1 APSRNGNGSG
11 KVASGNANGNG
22 LVNGNANGNGVA
34 TVTAAVTGHGPPPS
48 SVAYRE
54 AVRETVIAAT
64 ELQSRVAH
72 LVNAYR
78 VRGHLFAN
86 VDPLENPTAA
96 APELELSH
104 FGLSDSDLDKTFSTA
119 GM

>member
-1 APSRNGNGSG
+1 MFDDFGINAGYVEELHSRWLQSPHSVEADWQRFFEDSGSPPGATGTTAAAPPAAPSRNGNGSG

-54 AVRETVIAAT
+54 AVRETVI
-64 ELQSRVAH
+64 
-72 LVNAYR
+72 
-78 VRGHLFAN
+78 
-86 VDPLENPTAA
+86 
-96 APELELSH
+96 
-104 FGLSDSDLDKTFSTA
+104 
-119 GM
+119 